1 MRTNIVLIDY
11 ENVQPADLTEL
22 AAEHFR
28 VLVFV
33 GANQPKVPVKLA
45 RALLEKNNLSGL
57 VEISGRG
64 KNALDFHMAFYIGH
78 LASTEAT
85 AFFHIISKD
94 SGFDPLIEHL
104 KVEKKISVMRSTS
117 IGDIP
122 LVKRTKTTGST
133 ERLALVVQDLG
144 KRKEARPGSRK
155 ALAGTIAG
163 FFQKSLSEGEVAALI
178 EEMERRK
185 VIAFQGE
192 KVRYSLPEEGV
203 A

>member
-11 ENVQPADLTEL
+11 ENVQPTDLAEL
-22 AAEHFR
+22 AAEYFR

-33 GANQPKVPVKLA
+33 GVNQPKVPVKLA

-57 VEISGRG
+57 VEICGSG

-78 LASTEAT
+78 LALEEET

-104 KVEKKISVMRSTS
+104 KVEKKISVIRSAS

-122 LVKRTKTTGST
+122 LVKRGKTTGST
-133 ERLALVVQDLG
+133 ERLAMVVEDLG

-163 FFQKSLSEGEVAALI
+163 FFQKTLSEGEVAALI